1 MPTYRTPDVYVE
13 EISVFPPSVAEV
25 ATAVPAFVGYTAQAT
40 RSLPGDL
47 KKVPTR
53 ITSLLEYQQ
62 LFGGA
67 PKLDISKVLLDDGGN
82 FQRVEMGSGNTR
94 HLFDAIRLFY
104 DNGGGPC
111 YIVSV
116 GDYDATPDKADLTA
130 GLDEVAKV
138 DEPTILLAPDAAS
151 LQPDDL
157 ANVQQKALAQC
168 GKLGD
173 RVALLD
179 PAYYDSKAA
188 HATSIQALRD
198 KMGINSLKYGAAYAP
213 WLRIAY
219 PKAVGFADLTAPTTK
234 LYKGSQPVDISTL
247 TSEPDLQTKIT
258 RLKQVLADQPKIES
272 AKTTLLGGS
281 FTAKQD
287 ALLLAY
293 KTSQAET
300 QAQALFGFLMDAARA
315 IDGLVTSVGKVSN
328 GDLTT
333 AIQGQ
338 ITTLAG
344 VYAPVV
350 NVELELKAALAS
362 YTVQQ
367 TVGAT
372 PSATQWGTTFSAAA
386 AEVLERHKPAVVS
399 FHFGLPEAS
408 LVQRVKSWGS
418 RIVASATTVK
428 EALWLQAHGADA
440 VIAQGLEAGGW
451 DFTRWMDW
459 ARSQGVEPGRLFQW
473 PQNGATPAWPAAVRP
488 HPAFAL
494 PRGPGGRLCRATVRG
509 RGHRHDRSGTPARH
523 GRSGGRRRDP
533 AIAALP
539 GRRRQPLRSLFA
551 WLRP

>member
-219 PKAVGFADLTAPTTK
+219 PKAVGFTDLTAPTTK
-234 LYKGSQPVDISTL
+234 L
-247 TSEPDLQTKIT
+247 
-258 RLKQVLADQPKIES
+258 
-272 AKTTLLGGS
+272 
-281 FTAKQD
+281 
-287 ALLLAY
+287 
-293 KTSQAET
+293 
-300 QAQALFGFLMDAARA
+300 
-315 IDGLVTSVGKVSN
+315 
-328 GDLTT
+328 
-333 AIQGQ
+333 
-338 ITTLAG
+338 
-344 VYAPVV
+344 
-350 NVELELKAALAS
+350 
-362 YTVQQ
+362 
-367 TVGAT
+367 
-372 PSATQWGTTFSAAA
+372 
-386 AEVLERHKPAVVS
+386 
-399 FHFGLPEAS
+399 
-408 LVQRVKSWGS
+408 
-418 RIVASATTVK
+418 
-428 EALWLQAHGADA
+428 
-440 VIAQGLEAGGW
+440 
-451 DFTRWMDW
+451 
-459 ARSQGVEPGRLFQW
+459 
-473 PQNGATPAWPAAVRP
+473 
-488 HPAFAL
+488 
-494 PRGPGGRLCRATVRG
+494 
-509 RGHRHDRSGTPARH
+509 
-523 GRSGGRRRDP
+523 
-533 AIAALP
+533 
-539 GRRRQPLRSLFA
+539 
-551 WLRP
+551 